1 MEPMTS
7 SDQSGAVNEERVIFV
22 AGELDFHTAPD
33 LRKEILTI
41 FNEGVNRL
49 VLDVGQLD
57 FIDSSG
63 LSVIIAGFKRFKER
77 GGDLILRSLTDRTR
91 RVLEV
96 SGLNNVLSLE

>member
-1 MEPMTS
+1 MNA
-7 SDQSGAVNEERVIFV
+7 GAQDKPKEETVIYV

-33 LRKEILTI
+33 LRKEILALL
-41 FNEGVNRL
+41 NDGVNRL

-63 LSVIIAGFKRFKER
+63 LSVIIAGFKRYKES
-77 GGDLILRSLTDRTR
+77 GGELILRSLTERTR

-96 SGLNNVLSLE
+96 SGLNKVLVVD